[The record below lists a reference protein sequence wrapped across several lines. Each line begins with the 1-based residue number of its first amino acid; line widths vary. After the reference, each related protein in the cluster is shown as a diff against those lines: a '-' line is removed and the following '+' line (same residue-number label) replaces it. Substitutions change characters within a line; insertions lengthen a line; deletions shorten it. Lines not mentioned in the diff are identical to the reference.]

1 MPVNT
6 PKLSDL
12 ELAALGVIHR
22 LGPVTPYRIRKEF
35 LDSPSTIF
43 SGSAGAIYPLL
54 ARLEARRLVAS
65 ASQAT
70 GKRASRAYR
79 LTPAGKW
86 RLIDWLNSPMG
97 RDEASDYD
105 PIRVR
110 LHFLSAL
117 TASKRRTFL
126 DNAELALTEQK
137 QIIERHCKNHQQ
149 TGDLIDYHAARGGL
163 HTVRARIK
171 WIREIRNA
179 MFEKTSAGGESPS

>member
-1 MPVNT
+1 MPINT
-6 PKLSDL
+6 LKLSDL
-12 ELAALGVIHR
+12 ELTALGVIHR

-54 ARLEARRLVAS
+54 ARLETKRLVAS

-70 GKRASRAYR
+70 GRRPSRAYR
-79 LTPAGKW
+79 LTPSGK
-86 RLIDWLNSPMG
+86 RSLIDWLNSPMG

-117 TASKRRTFL
+117 TASKQRAFL
-126 DNAELALTEQK
+126 DSAERSLTEQK
-137 QIIERHCKNHQQ
+137 QTIERHCKVHRES
-149 TGDLIDYHAARGGL
+149 GDLIDYHAARGGL
-163 HTVRARIK
+163 HSVRARIK

-179 MFEKTSAGGESPS
+179 MFEKR